1 MSLENL
7 AFVPFH
13 VAPGVY
19 INVVAQPLP
28 NVGFPQRYNAL
39 FFIASDQGPANE
51 IVYITSQEQFIQT
64 FGAPQLNYPW
74 SSIYAYYWSNLANA
88 LCVRLLPYDATA
100 ANLTYAFIT
109 NMASA
114 TSIQLNSNSQPVFT
128 IAAGYLSASSFT
140 VVYSSNSY
148 NIGQV
153 MQIGNVIESSITVP
167 TAFPF
172 AIFSGNGPYYNNIN
186 LNVVPSVYPGF
197 INVAINYL
205 TSNLYLAPNVSL
217 EPNTNYLGMNTQI
230 TNATINNILSYS
242 FNSLNYYAVIQG
254 QLGIGNGYSIVF
266 MQKASATSPITSVT
280 VAPSNTLTI
289 SSIDVIYTCN
299 ASSFTL
305 NGGSNGSLGSGTSFN
320 YHVFSQLV
328 IDALTGQAQST
339 GASNAYLATPIYSL
353 LDETYPFVKYVF
365 DPSDYWRFA
374 QNDVVTVQAT
384 IQDYVTNKWFANQGA
399 LFLAN
404 IAPINNPFNST
415 EVTSKQFFNSSLV
428 VAYCSSITGVLYGS
442 LQLWPQ
448 LAFVA
453 RDLVQLR
460 AGQYSVLPFA
470 GPIQAEHADAIS
482 LARKY
487 SLSERDQLV
496 LYGINYAVQDVDYG
510 IYTDLDRTTTVTATM
525 LRWMYVVEDLID
537 MKYELQKLLKQYL
550 HQLQTFNWNLVKKQ
564 IEQVILKPR
573 VDEGLL
579 LNYSVDIVM
588 DQNYL
593 NQNVLPII
601 LSVQYAREIERIAV
615 TIFVQ

>member
-1 MSLENL
+1 MHL
-7 AFVPFH
+7 
-13 VAPGVY
+13 
-19 INVVAQPLP
+19 
-28 NVGFPQRYNAL
+28 
-39 FFIASDQGPANE
+39 
-51 IVYITSQEQFIQT
+51 
-64 FGAPQLNYPW
+64 
-74 SSIYAYYWSNLANA
+74 
-88 LCVRLLPYDATA
+88 
-100 ANLTYAFIT
+100 
-109 NMASA
+109 
-114 TSIQLNSNSQPVFT
+114 
-128 IAAGYLSASSFT
+128 
-140 VVYSSNSY
+140 
-148 NIGQV
+148 
-153 MQIGNVIESSITVP
+153 
-167 TAFPF
+167 
-172 AIFSGNGPYYNNIN
+172 
-186 LNVVPSVYPGF
+186 
-197 INVAINYL
+197 
-205 TSNLYLAPNVSL
+205 
-217 EPNTNYLGMNTQI
+217 
-230 TNATINNILSYS
+230 
-242 FNSLNYYAVIQG
+242 
-254 QLGIGNGYSIVF
+254 
-266 MQKASATSPITSVT
+266 
-280 VAPSNTLTI
+280 
-289 SSIDVIYTCN
+289 
-299 ASSFTL
+299 
-305 NGGSNGSLGSGTSFN
+305 
-320 YHVFSQLV
+320 HVFSQLV

-453 RDLVQLR
+453 RDLVRLR

-537 MKYELQKLLKQYL
+537 MKYEVQKLLKQYL